1 MWIMLSKSVD
11 IFYEKNAWLNVECNE
26 GTNEVQ
32 PEVLGAHCCSPTE
45 LVFLF
50 PVWVL
55 QTAVRL
61 TNEFTS
67 ILHMS
72 VTSHLFV

>member
-1 MWIMLSKSVD
+1 MWIMLSKSVE

-32 PEVLGAHCCSPTE
+32 PEVRGAHCCSPAE

-61 TNEFTS
+61 TNEFTN